1 MAVPELTAAYRD
13 AYSRI
18 NAMVIVG
25 EGLADRHYGAGG

>member
-1 MAVPELTAAYRD
+1 MPCKIAPPDYSTVTYLD

-25 EGLADRHYGAGG
+25 EGWADRH